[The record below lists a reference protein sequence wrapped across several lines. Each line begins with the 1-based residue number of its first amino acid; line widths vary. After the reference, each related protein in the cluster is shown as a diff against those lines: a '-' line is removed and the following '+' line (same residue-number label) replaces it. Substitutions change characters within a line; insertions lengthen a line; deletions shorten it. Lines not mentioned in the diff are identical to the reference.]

1 MGNSKY
7 ETHIKPYFEDIFYW
21 VSHGKQL
28 KWIASELGVA
38 ESTFMLHK
46 KNKSELSEL
55 IKKAEQSKPRYIA
68 NKAELALKDKLQDRE
83 TEETHTEMWKDEYG
97 NVIKQHI
104 KKTKKIIPADTTAI
118 IFALKNSDPD
128 RWNAG
133 VEEANRRKL
142 EAEAEL
148 AEAKLQSDEQRTPQI
163 TIYDSW
169 GRE

>member
-7 ETHIKPYFEDIFYW
+7 ETHIKPHFEDIFYW

-28 KWIASELGVA
+28 KWIANELGVA

-55 IKKAEQSKPRYIA
+55 IKKAGQSKPRYIA

-97 NVIKQHI
+97 NVTKQHV
-104 KKTKKIIPADTTAI
+104 KKSKKIIPADTTAI
-118 IFALKNSDPD
+118 IFALKNTDPE
-128 RWNAG
+128 RWNDMQQIQLNGDLRTNPYANLT
-133 VEEANRRKL
+133 EEELRRLANG
-142 EAEAEL
+142 E
-148 AEAKLQSDEQRTPQI
+148 D
-163 TIYDSW
+163 D
-169 GRE
+169 

>member
-1 MGNSKY
+1 MGKSKY
-7 ETHIKPYFEDIFYW
+7 ESHVKPHFEDIYYW
-21 VSHGKQL
+21 YSHGRQL
-28 KWIASELGVA
+28 KWIANELGVA
-38 ESTFMLHK
+38 ESTFMK
-46 KNKSELSEL
+46 YKNEQIELSDL
-55 IKKAEQSKPRYIA
+55 LKKADKAKPRKIA
-68 NKAELALKDKLQDRE
+68 RKAELALNDKLQEHE
-83 TEETHTEMWKDEYG
+83 TEETHTEMWKDENG
-97 NVIKQHI
+97 NTVKQHI
-104 KKTKKIIPADTTAI
+104 KKVTKVIPADTTAI

-148 AEAKLQSDEQRTPQI
+148 AESKLQSDEQQTPQI

>member
-7 ETHIKPYFEDIFYW
+7 ETHIKPHFEDIFYW

-28 KWIASELGVA
+28 KWIANELGVA

-55 IKKAEQSKPRYIA
+55 IKKAGQSKPRYIA

-97 NVIKQHI
+97 NVTKQHI

-118 IFALKNSDPD
+118 IFALKNTDPE
-128 RWNAG
+128 RWNDMQQIQLNGDLRTNPYANLT
-133 VEEANRRKL
+133 EEELRRLANG
-142 EAEAEL
+142 E
-148 AEAKLQSDEQRTPQI
+148 D
-163 TIYDSW
+163 D
-169 GRE
+169 

>member
-46 KNKSELSEL
+46 KNQSELSEL
-55 IKKAEQSKPRYIA
+55 IKKAGQSKPRYIA

-97 NVIKQHI
+97 NVTKQHV
-104 KKTKKIIPADTTAI
+104 KKSKKIIPADTTAI
-118 IFALKNSDPD
+118 IFALKNTDPE
-128 RWNAG
+128 RWNDMQQIQLNGDLRTNPYANLT
-133 VEEANRRKL
+133 EEELRRLANG
-142 EAEAEL
+142 E
-148 AEAKLQSDEQRTPQI
+148 D
-163 TIYDSW
+163 D
-169 GRE
+169 